1 MSASVN
7 TTSMGHFPK
16 APLPGAVVDAEAA
29 RTLPTPTEQPQGLK
43 HWLMRFQRELWLV
56 GLFSGVAN
64 LMMLAPTLYML
75 QVYDR
80 VLVSRSELTLI
91 AVSVITLFFLMLMT
105 FSEWVRSRV
114 LVRVGVRMNDLLAQR
129 VFRATFDAHLHRPGS
144 QPAKP
149 LADLTELRQFLTGN
163 GTLAFFDAP
172 WTPIY
177 IMVLF
182 LLHPVL
188 GWAAIGFAL
197 LQAAVAYVG
206 NRKALEP
213 AQALA
218 MRQRQSLA
226 QVQVK
231 LRTSES
237 VQAMGMLGALQH
249 RWNAYQAAYLA
260 QHAHTHGAQHR
271 MTAIS
276 KWLRYA
282 QQSLALGLGAL
293 LVVNGE
299 LSAGAM
305 IAANVLT
312 TRALAPIDMLVG
324 SWKGFLGARHAYQ
337 GLSALLDEFGSEPG
351 DGVQKLPPSGAVR
364 LQNVSAAAPA
374 SGTDQPPIV
383 YGLNLTL
390 QPGAITVVMGPSGSG
405 KSTLAKVLLGIWPA
419 RSGVVWWGER
429 PLSAWLPEE
438 RGDSVGYLPQDVEL
452 FEGTM
457 ADNIARLAQV
467 DSPRVIEAARMAGLH
482 ETILRFPQGYNT
494 PVGPAGGALSGG
506 QRQRLGLARAVYGKP
521 WLVVLD
527 EPNANLDDVG
537 EAALLQAVLQL
548 KAAGAVVMLISHR
561 PSVLRVADQLVWMQN
576 GQVAHAGP
584 RDDVLRALQPTAAAA
599 PQA

>member
-1 MSASVN
+1 MSIGISIGTA
-7 TTSMGHFPK
+7 TSAGVVM
-16 APLPGAVVDAEAA
+16 VDAEAA
-29 RTLPTPTEQPQGLK
+29 RTVAAAAAQPQGLK
-43 HWLMRFQRELWLV
+43 HWLLRFRRELWLV

-91 AVSVITLFFLMLMT
+91 AVSIIALFFLVLMT
-105 FSEWVRSRV
+105 FSEWVRGRV
-114 LVRVGVRMNDLLAQR
+114 LVRVGVRMNDLLGQR
-129 VFRATFDAHLHRPGS
+129 VFRATFDAHLHRPGL

-149 LADLTELRQFLTGN
+149 LSDLTELRQFLTGN
-163 GTLAFFDAP
+163 GTIAFFDAP

-177 IMVLF
+177 IGVLF

-188 GWAAIGFAL
+188 GWAAICFAL
-197 LQAAVAYVG
+197 VQAMVAYVG
-206 NRKALEP
+206 NRNALQP

-218 MRQRQSLA
+218 MRQRQSVA

-237 VQAMGMLGALQH
+237 VQAMGMLASLQQ
-249 RWNAYQAAYLA
+249 RWAAYQDAYLA
-260 QHAHTHGAQHR
+260 QHAQTHGAQHR

-282 QQSLALGLGAL
+282 QQSLALGIGAL

-324 SWKGFLGARHAYQ
+324 SWKGFLSARQAYQ
-337 GLSALLDEFGSEPG
+337 GLSELLDEFGSDDEQ
-351 DGVQKLPPSGAVR
+351 GVHKLPPSGVVR
-364 LQNVSAAAPA
+364 LENVSVAAPA
-374 SGTDQPPIV
+374 TDVGQPPIV
-383 YGLNLTL
+383 SNINLAL

-405 KSTLAKVLLGIWPA
+405 KSTLAKVLLGIWSV

-429 PLSAWLPEE
+429 PLNAWLPEE
-438 RGDSVGYLPQDVEL
+438 RGSSVGYLPQDVEL

-457 ADNIARLAQV
+457 ADNIARLADV

-494 PVGPAGGALSGG
+494 PVGAAGGALSGG

-537 EAALLQAVLQL
+537 EAALLQTVLQL

-561 PSVLRVADQLVWMQN
+561 PSVLRVADQLVWMQQ
-576 GQVAHAGP
+576 GQVLHAGP
-584 RDDVLRALQPTAAAA
+584 RDDVLRALQPAKAAA

>member
-1 MSASVN
+1 MSAS
-7 TTSMGHFPK
+7 MGQPAK
-16 APLPGAVVDAEAA
+16 VSPTGAVLTVDVPAA
-29 RTLPTPTEQPQGLK
+29 RTVTHTSAEPRGLK
-43 HWLMRFQRELWLV
+43 HWLMQFRRELWLV

-91 AVSVITLFFLMLMT
+91 AVSLITLFLLFLMA
-105 FSEWVRSRV
+105 FSEWVRGRV
-114 LVRVGVRMNDLLAQR
+114 LVRVGVRMSDLLAKR
-129 VFRATFDAHLHRPGS
+129 VFRATFDAHLYRPAL

-149 LADLTELRQFLTGN
+149 LSDLTELRQFLTGN
-163 GTLAFFDAP
+163 GTIAFFDAP

-177 IMVLF
+177 IGVLF

-197 LQAAVAYVG
+197 LQAGVAYVG
-206 NRKALEP
+206 NRNAIEP

-218 MRQRQSLA
+218 LRQRQSVA

-231 LRTSES
+231 LRSSES
-237 VQAMGMLGALQH
+237 VQAMGMLASLQS
-249 RWNAYQAAYLA
+249 RWNVYQAAYLA
-260 QHAHTHGAQHR
+260 QHALTHGAQHR
-271 MTAIS
+271 MTAVS

-324 SWKGFLGARHAYQ
+324 SWKGFLSARHAYR
-337 GLSALLDEFGSEPG
+337 GLSELLNEFGSEP
-351 DGVQKLPPSGAVR
+351 DEGVQKLPPNGAVR
-364 LQNVSAAAPA
+364 LESVSAAAPA
-374 SGTDQPPIV
+374 AGEGESPIV
-383 YGLNLTL
+383 SNVNLTL
-390 QPGAITVVMGPSGSG
+390 EPGAITVVMGPSGSG
-405 KSTLAKVLLGIWPA
+405 KSTLAKVLLGVWSV
-419 RSGVVWWGER
+419 RSGAVWWGER
-429 PLSAWLPEE
+429 PLDAWMPEE
-438 RGDSVGYLPQDVEL
+438 RGNSLGYLPQDVEL

-457 ADNIARLAQV
+457 ADNIARLAKV

-494 PVGPAGGALSGG
+494 PVGPSGGALSGG

-537 EAALLQAVLQL
+537 EAALLQTVLQL

-561 PSVLRVADQLVWMQN
+561 PSVLRVADQLVWMQS

-584 RDDVLRALQPTAAAA
+584 RDDVLRALQPTASAA

>member
-1 MSASVN
+1 MSIGIGATASAGGV
-7 TTSMGHFPK
+7 T
-16 APLPGAVVDAEAA
+16 VDAESA
-29 RTLPTPTEQPQGLK
+29 RTVQPPPGRPKGLR
-43 HWLMRFQRELWLV
+43 HWLLRFRRELWLV

-80 VLVSRSELTLI
+80 VLVSRSELTLV
-91 AVSVITLFFLMLMT
+91 AVSIITLFFLVLMT
-105 FSEWVRSRV
+105 FSEWVRGRV

-129 VFRATFDAHLHRPGS
+129 VFRATFDAHLHRPS
-144 QPAKP
+144 LQPAKP
-149 LADLTELRQFLTGN
+149 LSDLTELRQFLTGN
-163 GTLAFFDAP
+163 GTIAFFDAP

-177 IMVLF
+177 IAVLF

-197 LQAAVAYVG
+197 VQATVAYWG
-206 NRKALEP
+206 NRNALQP

-237 VQAMGMLGALQH
+237 VQAMGMLASLQQ
-249 RWNAYQAAYLA
+249 RWSVYQDAYLQ
-260 QHAHTHGAQHR
+260 QHAQTHGAQHR
-271 MTAIS
+271 MTALS

-282 QQSLALGLGAL
+282 QQSLALGVGAL

-324 SWKGFLGARHAYQ
+324 SWKGFLGARQAYR
-337 GLSALLDEFGSEPG
+337 GLSDLLDEFGSEG
-351 DGVQKLPPSGAVR
+351 EEGVQKLPPSGVVR
-364 LQNVSAAAPA
+364 LEGVSAAAPA
-374 SGTDQPPIV
+374 TDAQQPPIV
-383 YGLNLTL
+383 SNINLSL

-419 RSGVVWWGER
+419 RSGTVWWGER

-438 RGDSVGYLPQDVEL
+438 RGSSVGYLPQDVEL
-452 FEGTM
+452 FEGSM
-457 ADNIARLAQV
+457 ADNIARLAEV

-494 PVGPAGGALSGG
+494 PVGASGGALSGG

-537 EAALLQAVLQL
+537 EAALLQTVLQL

-561 PSVLRVADQLVWMQN
+561 PSVLRVADQLVWMHQ
-576 GQVAHAGP
+576 GQVVHAGP
-584 RDDVLRALQPTAAAA
+584 RDDVLRALQPAAASKA
-599 PQA
+599 

>member
-1 MSASVN
+1 MRA
-7 TTSMGHFPK
+7 SMGHPVK
-16 APLPGAVVDAEAA
+16 ASSIGAVLTVDAPTTHTVTDALAA
-29 RTLPTPTEQPQGLK
+29 PKGLK
-43 HWLMRFQRELWLV
+43 HWLMQFRRELWLV

-91 AVSVITLFFLMLMT
+91 AVSLITLFFLLLMV
-105 FSEWVRSRV
+105 FSEWVRGRV

-129 VFRATFDAHLHRPGS
+129 VFHATFDAHLRRPVL

-149 LADLTELRQFLTGN
+149 LSDLTELRQFLTGN
-163 GTLAFFDAP
+163 GTIAFFDAP

-177 IMVLF
+177 IGVLF

-188 GWAAIGFAL
+188 GWTAIGFAL
-197 LQAAVAYVG
+197 LQAGVAYVG
-206 NRKALEP
+206 NRNSIEP

-218 MRQRQSLA
+218 SRQRQSVA

-237 VQAMGMLGALQH
+237 VQAMGMLSSLQN
-249 RWNAYQAAYLA
+249 RWNVYQAGYLK
-260 QHAHTHGAQHR
+260 QHALTHGAQHR
-271 MTAIS
+271 MTAVS

-324 SWKGFLGARHAYQ
+324 SWKGFLSTRHAYR
-337 GLSALLDEFGSEPG
+337 GLSDLLDEFGSEAG
-351 DGVQKLPPSGAVR
+351 GSVQKLPPSGAVR
-364 LQNVSAAAPA
+364 LEDVSAAAPA
-374 SGTDQPPIV
+374 TGPGGPTIV
-383 YGLNLTL
+383 SNVNLTL
-390 QPGAITVVMGPSGSG
+390 QPGSITVVMGPSGSG
-405 KSTLAKVLLGIWPA
+405 KSTLAKVLLGIWSTC
-419 RSGVVWWGER
+419 SGAVWWGER
-429 PLSAWLPEE
+429 PLDAWMPEE
-438 RGDSVGYLPQDVEL
+438 RGNSVGYLPQDVEL

-457 ADNIARLAQV
+457 AENIARLAEV

-537 EAALLQAVLQL
+537 EAALLQTVLQL
-548 KAAGAVVMLISHR
+548 KAVGAVVMLISHR

-576 GQVAHAGP
+576 GRVVHAGP
-584 RDDVLRALQPTAAAA
+584 RDDVMRALERAA
-599 PQA
+599 PATPRA